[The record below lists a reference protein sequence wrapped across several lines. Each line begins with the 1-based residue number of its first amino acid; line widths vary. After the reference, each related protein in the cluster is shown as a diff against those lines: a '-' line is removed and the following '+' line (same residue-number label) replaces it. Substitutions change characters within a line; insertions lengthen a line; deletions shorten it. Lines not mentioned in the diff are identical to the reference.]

1 MLPIKSSQKL
11 NIGDEL
17 IYDGS
22 KIGTVMISGEY
33 PFALIKLFNPDFD
46 VFKDQEVKTSRGKV
60 KIINNHYIL

>member
-1 MLPIKSSQKL
+1 
-11 NIGDEL
+11 
-17 IYDGS
+17 
-22 KIGTVMISGEY
+22 MISGEY